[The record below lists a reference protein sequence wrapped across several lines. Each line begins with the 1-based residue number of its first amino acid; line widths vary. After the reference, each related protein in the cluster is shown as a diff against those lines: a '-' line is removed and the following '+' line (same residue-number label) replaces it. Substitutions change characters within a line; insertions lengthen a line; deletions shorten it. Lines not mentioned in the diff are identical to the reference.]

1 MTENADFANVPE
13 ATHVP
18 KKRSR
23 VPVVWIIP
31 IVAALAGVGI
41 VVQKQMNEGPTIRI
55 TFPSAEGIEGEKT
68 LIKYKDIE
76 IGKVMHVN
84 LTDNYTKILVTAKFE
99 KHAEGML
106 DNDARFW
113 LVKPQISLSGV
124 SGIGTLLS
132 GNYIGFEPGKSK
144 VKRLDFVALEAPPPI
159 MRDRPGR
166 EFALRADTLGSLGL
180 GSPVYY
186 RSLDVGDVI
195 SFSLAKDG
203 RSMDIRIFVNAPH
216 DKFVS
221 ADTRFWESSGID
233 AKLGADGLSL
243 RTASV
248 TALIAGG
255 ITFEAPSSGTA
266 AEAAPNTVFTLFKDR
281 TTALAPPQK
290 DVRRYVLRFRES
302 MRGLSVGAPV
312 EFLGMSIGEVTAVGL
327 EYSQQ
332 ARDFRPRVE
341 IATYS
346 YRFTEHM
353 EKKTRALQEV
363 KTMEGRTDAI
373 DQMVADKGLRAQ
385 LRTGSI
391 VSGQL
396 FVAVDYFPDAPK
408 AKIDK
413 TQDPPE
419 FPVVAG
425 KMAELE
431 DKLNNFVAKLEK
443 VPVDEIGNDLKK
455 TLATLDKTLQSA
467 DRAMQSADRTL
478 TRVDAETLPEA
489 KKTLEDLRRAITS
502 AERVLSSTDNTFLGP
517 DAPAQQELR
526 DALKEIARAARGVG
540 VLTDYL
546 ERNPETLIRGKN
558 KENP

>member
-1 MTENADFANVPE
+1 MTENADLANVPE

-23 VPVVWIIP
+23 VPVVWIVP
-31 IVAALAGVGI
+31 IVAALVSVGI
-41 VVQKQMNEGPTIRI
+41 VVQKYLNEGPTVRI
-55 TFPSAEGIEGEKT
+55 TFSSAEGIEAGKT
-68 LIKYKDIE
+68 FIRYKDIE
-76 IGKVMHVN
+76 IGKVEQVN
-84 LTDNYTKILVTAKFE
+84 LTDNHTKILVTVKFE

-132 GNYIGFEPGKSK
+132 GNYIGFEPGKST
-144 VKRLDFVALEAPPPI
+144 VKRRDFVALEAPPPI

-195 SFSLAKDG
+195 AFHLAKDG

-216 DKFVS
+216 DKFVT

-233 AKLGADGLSL
+233 AKLGAEGLSL

-255 ITFEAPSSGTA
+255 ITFEAPSSGPA

-290 DVRRYVLRFRES
+290 DVRRFVLRFRES

-312 EFLGMSIGEVTAVGL
+312 EFLGMSVGEVTAVGL
-327 EYSQQ
+327 QYDRQ
-332 ARDFRPRVE
+332 AREFRPRVE

-346 YRFTEHM
+346 YRFIEHL
-353 EKKTRALQEV
+353 EKKTQALQKAQTLE
-363 KTMEGRTDAI
+363 ERTD
-373 DQMVADKGLRAQ
+373 VLERLVVDKGLRAQ
-385 LRTGSI
+385 LRTGSL

-419 FPVVAG
+419 FPVVPG

-431 DKLNNFVAKLEK
+431 DKLKNFVAKLDK
-443 VPVDEIGNDLKK
+443 VPVEEIGNDLKK
-455 TLATLDKTLQSA
+455 TLATLEKTLQSA
-467 DRAMQSADRTL
+467 DRALS
-478 TRVDAETLPEA
+478 RVDAETLPEA
-489 KKTLEDLRRAITS
+489 KKTLEDLRRAATA
-502 AERVLSSTDNTFLGP
+502 AERVLSGTDNAFLGP